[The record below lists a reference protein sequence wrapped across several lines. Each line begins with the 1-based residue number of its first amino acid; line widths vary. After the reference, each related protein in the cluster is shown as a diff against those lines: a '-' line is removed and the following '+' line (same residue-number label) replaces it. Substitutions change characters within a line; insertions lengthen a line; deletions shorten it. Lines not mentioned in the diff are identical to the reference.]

1 MPVGF
6 TGKKYLSFPLGLGHW
21 NILNS
26 VILVV
31 RVFDFVMV
39 VKIARFFFQ
48 FTVPIRGTIFSNKT
62 EFLIP

>member
-1 MPVGF
+1 MLLGF
-6 TGKKYLSFPLGLGHW
+6 TGKKYVNFPLGLGHW

-26 VILVV
+26 VILIV

-39 VKIARFFFQ
+39 VKIARPFFQ
-48 FTVPIRGTIFSNKT
+48 FTVPTRGTIFSNKT

>member
-1 MPVGF
+1 MN
-6 TGKKYLSFPLGLGHW
+6 FPLGLGHW